1 MPYAQSNAVVALS
14 SWRVICEHGSNGC
27 PRYNAR
33 RLAAVTAVIE
43 QRRIAFR
50 RIAEAALE
58 AAPALVPRW
67 LPEGRRE
74 CAEWVAINPTRG
86 DKRRGSF
93 KVNLRT
99 GRWSD
104 FAVDASGGDLIA
116 LAAYLFHLTQGQA
129 AVKIAAALGIHA
141 YE

>member
-1 MPYAQSNAVVALS
+1 MT
-14 SWRVICEHGSNGC
+14 GK
-27 PRYNAR
+27 
-33 RLAAVTAVIE
+33 
-43 QRRIAFR
+43 IAFR
-50 RIAEAALE
+50 RIAEAAL
-58 AAPALVPRW
+58 AAADTLVPRW

-74 CAEWVAINPTRG
+74 GAEWIATNPTRA

-104 FAVDASGGDLIA
+104 FAVDASGGDLVS
-116 LAAYLFHLTQGQA
+116 LAAYLFNLKQGQA
-129 AVKIAAALGIHA
+129 AVKIAGALGTDA

>member
-1 MPYAQSNAVVALS
+1 MT
-14 SWRVICEHGSNGC
+14 G
-27 PRYNAR
+27 PRK
-33 RLAAVTAVIE
+33 
-43 QRRIAFR
+43 IAFR
-50 RIAEAALE
+50 RIAEASL
-58 AAPALVPRW
+58 AAAETLVPRW

-74 CAEWVAINPTRG
+74 GAEWIATNPTRA

-104 FAVDASGGDLIA
+104 FAVEASGGDLVS
-116 LAAYLFHLTQGQA
+116 LAAYLFNLKQGQA
-129 AVKIAAALGIHA
+129 AVKIAGALGVEA

>member
-1 MPYAQSNAVVALS
+1 MT
-14 SWRVICEHGSNGC
+14 E
-27 PRYNAR
+27 AR
-33 RLAAVTAVIE
+33 K
-43 QRRIAFR
+43 IAFR
-50 RIAEAALE
+50 RIAEASL
-58 AAPALVPRW
+58 AASTELVSRW

-74 CAEWVAINPTRG
+74 GAEWVATNPTRA

-104 FAVDASGGDLIA
+104 FAVKASGGDLTS

-129 AVKIAAALGIHA
+129 AVKIAGALGIDA

>member
-1 MPYAQSNAVVALS
+1 VS
-14 SWRVICEHGSNGC
+14 G
-27 PRYNAR
+27 PRQIAFK
-33 RLAAVTAVIE
+33 
-43 QRRIAFR
+43 RIAVS
-50 RIAEAALE
+50 ALD
-58 AAPALVPRW
+58 AAPVLVPRW

-74 CAEWVAINPTRG
+74 GVEWVAVNPTRA

-104 FAVDASGGDLIA
+104 FAVNEAGGDLTA
-116 LAAYLFHLTQGQA
+116 LAAYLFRLTQGQA
-129 AVKIAAALGIHA
+129 ALKIAAALGIDA